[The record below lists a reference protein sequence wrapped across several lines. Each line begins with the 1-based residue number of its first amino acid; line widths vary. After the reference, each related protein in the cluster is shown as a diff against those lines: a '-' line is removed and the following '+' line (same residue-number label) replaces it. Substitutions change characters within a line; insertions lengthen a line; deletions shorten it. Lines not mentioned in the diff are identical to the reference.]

1 MQRPLTSEI
10 AKELLTMSQREGL
23 THSKAEKLELTR
35 TLPAVEA
42 SMLHNHRHPDDRD
55 AVALEYV
62 ECVARSHHL
71 LGETTSRLVCMSLN
85 IDPISDMGLDARIN
99 VYMGQQYIQERD
111 TYNNHRDKAFA
122 RLAGRLVALNHS
134 PCDVAADQ
142 EQEER
147 VRIEGEFRAA
157 YDKQTFAQLE
167 QVWHRIEFTHS
178 EENREEALRKMIEM
192 LPGIAARVRDGAVTS
207 YELVKAMMRRILQTE
222 YPRWLTVLQFERAY
236 LPAESL
242 LNALDFLGRFDGD
255 TSLMVKR
262 RNSEVEISIIPPSG
276 EGTRSSREPDRVP
289 MEGLFERVD
298 GDSTGL
304 VRFRLTEQRI
314 KIVQVEL
321 ERSYRFALEIMLRVE
336 EAGGWSWIPGP
347 EKMPAVVER
356 PLSYV

>member
-23 THSKAEKLELTR
+23 TYSKAEKLKLTR

-42 SMLHNHRHPDDRD
+42 SMLHNYRHPDDRD

-85 IDPISDMGLDARIN
+85 IDPVSDLGLDARIN

-134 PCDVAADQ
+134 PCDVDADQ

-147 VRIEGEFRAA
+147 ARIEGEFRAEF
-157 YDKQTFAQLE
+157 DKQTFEQFV
-167 QVWHRIEFTHS
+167 QVWHRLSFTHS

-192 LPGIAARVRDGAVTS
+192 LPGIATRVRDEAETP

-222 YPRWLTVLQFERAY
+222 YPRWLSVLQFERAY

-242 LNALDFLGRFDGD
+242 LNALDVLGRFDGD
-255 TSLMVKR
+255 TSLMIKR
-262 RNSEVEISIIPPSG
+262 RNDEVEITTIPPRKV
-276 EGTRSSREPDRVP
+276 GTESPHQSDYLPL
-289 MEGLFERVD
+289 EGLFEYVNA
-298 GDSTGL
+298 GSTEE
-304 VRFRLTEQRI
+304 VRFRLTEQRV
-314 KIVQVEL
+314 KFLQEEL

-347 EKMPAVVER
+347 EKMPAAVER